1 LIYFL
6 IKFNIIF
13 TLSNLLSAFPSKV
26 FYKNQLKDGLN
37 VKSAMYRK
45 QYLGLG
51 PLGKNHPKD
60 PILRPFV
67 FLNLLTS
74 RERFGVD
81 SDDQNKTSMSRSNLE
96 EVKCCISMLNLVIS
110 EATLHGENI
119 SSIGI
124 ITPYQDQLSILKK
137 EVRNA
142 GFLLDSNTTPSI
154 ELNTVDGF
162 QGQEKDVII
171 FSCVR

>member
-1 LIYFL
+1 
-6 IKFNIIF
+6 
-13 TLSNLLSAFPSKV
+13 
-26 FYKNQLKDGLN
+26 
-37 VKSAMYRK
+37 M
-45 QYLGLG
+45 GLG

-74 RERFGVD
+74 RERFGVE
-81 SDDQNKTSMSRSNLE
+81 SNDDQNKYSMSRSNLE

-110 EATLHGENI
+110 EASLRGENI

-124 ITPYQDQLSILKK
+124 ITPYQDQLSVLKK
-137 EVRNA
+137 EVRSA
-142 GFLLDSNTTPSI
+142 GFLLDSDSDSSITPSI